1 MNVGPVEA
9 MRRAIDLAAAARPH
23 PNPRVGAVVLG
34 PQREALSEGA
44 HLGPGNPHA
53 ERVALDAVIGPVP
66 ADATLVV
73 TLEPCNHHGLTP
85 PCTDR
90 ILQSGIQRVVIGALD
105 PDPRVAGRGIQ
116 RLRASGIE
124 VEVGVLAGEV
134 ERADPAYFHHR
145 RHGRAHITL
154 KRAMTL
160 DGQTAAVDGSSQW
173 ITGPAA
179 RDDSHRLRM
188 EADAVLVGAETVRA
202 DDPLLTIRLPDYD
215 GPQPPA
221 VVVAGDGP
229 LPGRARVWERP
240 DTITVAAHVVDVP
253 GEVITVD
260 KDADGWPDLNQA
272 AVALGERG
280 LLGILVEGGARIS
293 STLWERNIVDRGVTY
308 VGAMVAGGAG
318 VPVFAGPWESMA
330 DGRRVEIVDVAVLGG
345 DLRIDWVPVRE

>member
-1 MNVGPVEA
+1 MNLGPVEA
-9 MRRAIDLAAAARPH
+9 MRRAIGLASATRPH

-34 PQREALSEGA
+34 PQGDALSEGA
-44 HLGPGNPHA
+44 HIGPGNPHA
-53 ERVALDAVIGPVP
+53 ERVALDALSEPVP

-90 ILQSGIQRVVIGALD
+90 ILASGIRRVVVGTLD
-105 PDPRVAGRGIQ
+105 PDPRVAGTGVQ
-116 RLRASGIE
+116 RLRAAGME
-124 VEVGVLAGEV
+124 VDVGVLAGEV
-134 ERADPAYFHHR
+134 EGADPAYFHHR
-145 RHGRAHITL
+145 RSGRAHITL

-179 RDDSHRLRM
+179 RDDSHRLRIQ
-188 EADAVLVGAETVRA
+188 ADAVLVGAETVRA
-202 DDPLLTIRLPDYD
+202 DDPLLTVRLPDYD

-229 LPGRARVWERP
+229 LPGQARVWERP

-260 KDADGWPDLNQA
+260 KDADGLPDLTQA

-293 STLWERNIVDRGVTY
+293 STLWERKIVDRGVTY

-318 VPVFAGPWESMA
+318 IPMFAGRWESVTE
-330 DGRRVEIVDVAVLGG
+330 GRKVEIVDATLLGA
-345 DLRIDWVPVRE
+345 DVRIDWVPVRE